1 MTGGDILFILL
12 QSIAPKREYKPGRTM
27 AVVTRASE
35 SRFGWWSTQRVLQ
48 TLLAVI
54 GGYIL
59 SDWIVV
65 WLSLL
70 IAFATGL
77 PKGEAATLGMLLGFL
92 IYTAIIVWAFTE
104 MRVLRLATIMAAGIL
119 GSYLLSEF
127 LVTMVP

>member
-1 MTGGDILFILL
+1 
-12 QSIAPKREYKPGRTM
+12 M
-27 AVVTRASE
+27 AAATRASA

-48 TLLAVI
+48 ILLAVI
-54 GGYIL
+54 GGYVL

-70 IAFATGL
+70 IALVTSL

-119 GSYLLSEF
+119 GSYLLSEL